1 MQKKWKLIVLFFIG
15 MTTAVS
21 AEEPS
26 APRAKALG
34 FTVDFLPTVMSLT
47 EGKAGGALQT
57 WFGYGHFRA
66 RLVGAH
72 LHYNDALVGNDDFK
86 NHSMTVGALIADY
99 VFGDHFSGPWI
110 GTGYE
115 FWSNAIENKA
125 SGRVSHWNNHVLTL
139 GGGYIFPIKGNFYLE
154 PWGAAHLILN
164 EKKINSDG
172 AAFKPQ
178 RFSAEASLKAGYFFD
193 L

>member
-1 MQKKWKLIVLFFIG
+1 MQKKWTLIVLFFIG
-15 MTTAVS
+15 MTAEIS

-26 APRAKALG
+26 APRAEALG

-125 SGRVSHWNNHVLTL
+125 SGRISHWNNHVLTL
-139 GGGYIFPIKGNFYLE
+139 GGGYIFPIRGNFYLE

-164 EKKINSDG
+164 EKKIDSDG

>member
-1 MQKKWKLIVLFFIG
+1 MQKKWTLIVLFFIG
-15 MTTAVS
+15 MTAKIS

-26 APRAKALG
+26 APRAEALG

-86 NHSMTVGALIADY
+86 DHSMTVGALIADY

-125 SGRVSHWNNHVLTL
+125 SGRISHWNNQVLTL
-139 GGGYIFPIKGNFYLE
+139 GGGYIFPIRGNFYLE

-164 EKKINSDG
+164 EKKIDSDG
-172 AAFKPQ
+172 AVFKPQ